1 MLFRKKCG
9 IDLGSDTIKIADKK
23 NKKVVCEKNMIA
35 VRDKTYVI
43 AVGQRAYEMYEK
55 TPLCVTADSPMVDGA
70 IADGGNL
77 GFILARLLKRFSSVF
92 TKRPDILV
100 TVPMELSEIEMRA
113 FYKVLTGLKVRR
125 IALVEKGVADA
136 VGIGMPVLAQT
147 GSMVVNIGASTTGI
161 SVISDG
167 KVIIGRQYPY
177 GGNAMDQA
185 VITMVRREHNLAI
198 GKKTAEKLRVAMGYL
213 MNGEAKSSEVYGI
226 HTISGVPS
234 SARIPSEDISKAL
247 TDTADAIADAVK
259 MTLQRTP
266 PQLLENIQQNG
277 IYLAGGVSLTPNIA
291 SYIQEKVTF
300 PVYNVPDPVYNT
312 MNGLVEIMNDKELKK
327 LTFSLKDYV
336 GNLI

>member
-1 MLFRKKCG
+1 MDRQ
-9 IDLGSDTIKIADKK
+9 D
-23 NKKVVCEKNMIA
+23 
-35 VRDKTYVI
+35 
-43 AVGQRAYEMYEK
+43 
-55 TPLCVTADSPMVDGA
+55 
-70 IADGGNL
+70 
-77 GFILARLLKRFSSVF
+77 
-92 TKRPDILV
+92 
-100 TVPMELSEIEMRA
+100 
-113 FYKVLTGLKVRR
+113 
-125 IALVEKGVADA
+125 
-136 VGIGMPVLAQT
+136 IGM
-147 GSMVVNIGASTTGI
+147 
-161 SVISDG
+161 
-167 KVIIGRQYPY
+167 IICHDMQYIRQKS
-177 GGNAMDQA
+177 GLIIHLDQA

-234 SARIPSEDISKAL
+234 SARIPSEDISKAI
-247 TDTADAIADAVK
+247 TDTVDAIADAVK

>member
-1 MLFRKKCG
+1 M
-9 IDLGSDTIKIADKK
+9 
-23 NKKVVCEKNMIA
+23 
-35 VRDKTYVI
+35 
-43 AVGQRAYEMYEK
+43 
-55 TPLCVTADSPMVDGA
+55 
-70 IADGGNL
+70 
-77 GFILARLLKRFSSVF
+77 
-92 TKRPDILV
+92 

-234 SARIPSEDISKAL
+234 SARIPSEDISKAI

-336 GNLI
+336 GNLYKRGNAMKKKMNDSGKSKLVLTILTAVCVVLIILSFTTDASIRATSLCHRSDHADPEWNERNRHMDLGQGRIPVPYNRSAK

>member
-1 MLFRKKCG
+1 M
-9 IDLGSDTIKIADKK
+9 A
-23 NKKVVCEKNMIA
+23 
-35 VRDKTYVI
+35 
-43 AVGQRAYEMYEK
+43 
-55 TPLCVTADSPMVDGA
+55 
-70 IADGGNL
+70 
-77 GFILARLLKRFSSVF
+77 
-92 TKRPDILV
+92 
-100 TVPMELSEIEMRA
+100 EMRWIRPSSRWYA
-113 FYKVLTGLKVRR
+113 
-125 IALVEKGVADA
+125 
-136 VGIGMPVLAQT
+136 
-147 GSMVVNIGASTTGI
+147 AS
-161 SVISDG
+161 
-167 KVIIGRQYPY
+167 II
-177 GGNAMDQA
+177 
-185 VITMVRREHNLAI
+185 LAI

-234 SARIPSEDISKAL
+234 SARIPSEDISKAI

>member
-1 MLFRKKCG
+1 
-9 IDLGSDTIKIADKK
+9 
-23 NKKVVCEKNMIA
+23 
-35 VRDKTYVI
+35 
-43 AVGQRAYEMYEK
+43 
-55 TPLCVTADSPMVDGA
+55 
-70 IADGGNL
+70 
-77 GFILARLLKRFSSVF
+77 
-92 TKRPDILV
+92 
-100 TVPMELSEIEMRA
+100 
-113 FYKVLTGLKVRR
+113 
-125 IALVEKGVADA
+125 
-136 VGIGMPVLAQT
+136 
-147 GSMVVNIGASTTGI
+147 
-161 SVISDG
+161 
-167 KVIIGRQYPY
+167 
-177 GGNAMDQA
+177 
-185 VITMVRREHNLAI
+185 
-198 GKKTAEKLRVAMGYL
+198 

-234 SARIPSEDISKAL
+234 SARIPSEDISKAI

-259 MTLQRTP
+259 MTLQRIP

>member
-1 MLFRKKCG
+1 
-9 IDLGSDTIKIADKK
+9 
-23 NKKVVCEKNMIA
+23 MI
-35 VRDKTYVI
+35 
-43 AVGQRAYEMYEK
+43 
-55 TPLCVTADSPMVDGA
+55 DGA

-177 GGNAMDQA
+177 GGNATDQA

-234 SARIPSEDISKAL
+234 SARIPSEDISKAI